1 MFVYLGTPK
10 GHNFS
15 LKRKHIFL
23 GSQTEFRSEGAPML
37 FSDFQAD
44 LFESQ
49 PEFGK
54 KSGSNQERTQE
65 LLGHSDAYRIMF
77 SSNRIRSSN
86 KLNNPE
92 PKKLPDCGTL
102 DVYWW

>member
-1 MFVYLGTPK
+1 
-10 GHNFS
+10 
-15 LKRKHIFL
+15 
-23 GSQTEFRSEGAPML
+23 ML

-49 PEFGK
+49 TEFGK

-65 LLGHSDAYRIMF
+65 LLGHSDAYRITL
-77 SSNRIRSSN
+77 SSSRIRSSN

-92 PKKLPDCGTL
+92 SKKLPDCGTL